1 MNYMKLELLVLLSS
15 HFGRRDA
22 KEDMS
27 RVFNEKVT
35 SIKKNPNPILEGIY
49 YLFKREIALCYFSSH
64 SYKISSSNKNDCMSI
79 FINKN

>member
-1 MNYMKLELLVLLSS
+1 MKLELLVLLSS

-35 SIKKNPNPILEGIY
+35 SIKKNPNPIL
-49 YLFKREIALCYFSSH
+49 
-64 SYKISSSNKNDCMSI
+64 
-79 FINKN
+79 